1 MKPDNLSEK
10 LSVFVVGDFLNVS
23 NLVSNALSDGK
34 GVIDVP
40 VLLTANLKKIALN
53 ENYVV
58 NNANVL
64 FSHNGLGITNARL
77 AGQTDQGPLNIQMRS
92 FETGQTRDVDVSIPS
107 AADAARAFLGLDN
120 IEGGELKI
128 TAQLPPIGQFGTL
141 NGVAEI
147 DEFKLVR
154 APILAHMLSIGSLT
168 GIFDT
173 LGGAGLS
180 FNTFHVPF
188 SLKDGE
194 LHIRNARVSGPAL
207 GMTGDGEIRF
217 KDRLLDVDGT
227 LVPAYTANS
236 LLSEIPVLGDIFVG
250 QKGEGIFAL
259 SYLVQGDFDETQV
272 VVNPLSALTPG
283 FLRGIF
289 KPKRENLS
297 DDVIAEIKSVAPN

>member
-1 MKPDNLSEK
+1 M
-10 LSVFVVGDFLNVS
+10 
-23 NLVSNALSDGK
+23 
-34 GVIDVP
+34 
-40 VLLTANLKKIALN
+40 
-53 ENYVV
+53 
-58 NNANVL
+58 
-64 FSHNGLGITNARL
+64 
-77 AGQTDQGPLNIQMRS
+77 
-92 FETGQTRDVDVSIPS
+92 
-107 AADAARAFLGLDN
+107 
-120 IEGGELKI
+120 
-128 TAQLPPIGQFGTL
+128 
-141 NGVAEI
+141 
-147 DEFKLVR
+147 
-154 APILAHMLSIGSLT
+154 
-168 GIFDT
+168 
-173 LGGAGLS
+173 
-180 FNTFHVPF
+180 PF